1 MEPIQS
7 ARTHR
12 PVLPWLVVTLVV
24 VLAGGLFVW
33 MNNKI
38 EAVQAAT
45 ATRPDSG
52 VEQTNR
58 AVAALEQT
66 VKDLQSS
73 QQSLVDRIA
82 DIQRKIASEVSNRK
96 LMSDQLGALSARVD
110 ALASASA
117 ESTATVRPTPRTKR

>member
-1 MEPIQS
+1 MMTES
-7 ARTHR
+7 VNSNR

-24 VLAGGLFVW
+24 VLAGGGFVW
-33 MNNKI
+33 MNNRI
-38 EAVQAAT
+38 EALQAAT
-45 ATRPDSG
+45 ATRQDSG

-82 DIQRKIASEVSNRK
+82 DIQRKIASEGSNRK

-110 ALASASA
+110 ALASANA
-117 ESTATVRPTPRTKR
+117 ESAATVRQNPRTKR